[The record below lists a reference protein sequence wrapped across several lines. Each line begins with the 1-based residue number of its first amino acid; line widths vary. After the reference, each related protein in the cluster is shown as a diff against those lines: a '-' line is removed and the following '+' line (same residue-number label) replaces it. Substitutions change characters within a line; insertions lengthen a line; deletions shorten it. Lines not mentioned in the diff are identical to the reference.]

1 METDSISPRSVGD
14 QVKIA
19 MNKGWLQRL
28 GYRLPYPSQWRRI
41 STAPY
46 NRELELRTS
55 DNGETV
61 TLDFP
66 CLRTREEAWINVD
79 LGTETK
85 VQPVEWR
92 IWQGEKSPK
101 PHHSK
106 IRLALTHLVLRHAKR
121 RDTDNND
128 LAP

>member
-79 LGTETK
+79 LGTEIKFSPSNGASGRAKNRRNLIT
-85 VQPVEWR
+85 Q
-92 IWQGEKSPK
+92 KSD
-101 PHHSK
+101 S
-106 IRLALTHLVLRHAKR
+106 R
-121 RDTDNND
+121 
-128 LAP
+128 